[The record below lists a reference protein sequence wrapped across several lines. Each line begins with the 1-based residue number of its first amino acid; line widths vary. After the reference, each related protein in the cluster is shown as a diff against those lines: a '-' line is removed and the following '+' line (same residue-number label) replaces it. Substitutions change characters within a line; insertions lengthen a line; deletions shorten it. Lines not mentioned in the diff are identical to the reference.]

1 MLWFSRPK
9 CCIQSWKYTDKRHK
23 WKGKVQ
29 KNARLI
35 FCRQTKGFA
44 SLTAKRLAC
53 FETTKA
59 AKFLKKFQ
67 VILYSMVKE
76 STFLNEKLCII
87 GVWQTFCTFWHRR
100 EKKKYKM
107 CQLRSEN
114 YFMLNFAADFPFV
127 NVSVTRIAFKD

>member
-1 MLWFSRPK
+1 MLENAGVSFSYG
-9 CCIQSWKYTDKRHK
+9 WTK

-35 FCRQTKGFA
+35 FCGQTKGFA

-76 STFLNEKLCII
+76 ITFLNEKFCII
-87 GVWQTFCTFWHRR
+87 TV
-100 EKKKYKM
+100 
-107 CQLRSEN
+107 
-114 YFMLNFAADFPFV
+114 LNFAADFPSV
-127 NVSVTRIAFKD
+127 NVSVTRIAFTD